1 MPRTYCNI
9 ASALTAIVILACSAI
24 EDPVRADALMVTRAM
39 KASTIAEVFIED
51 QRVRVELEIGADDLG
66 AFANVLPD
74 ELYAKVTGRNE
85 SLAKR
90 LEVFLEKDWVIQADG
105 LQLSGRLEEVLAA
118 KRSVR
123 DEVTGEPL
131 AIQPEDAEHV
141 IQVKIAYDL
150 VKPPSKLSVR
160 PPRTESGVA
169 ANIGF
174 VCYHSGLPV
183 NDFRYLSDEFTVDLD
198 WDDPWY
204 SSFRHRNLRRQ
215 FDAPLSVYLYVEPYE
230 VRKEIII
237 RPKDVESWLDLGL
250 DSGGLIP
257 VQQQREIKERIA
269 EFLADKNPVT
279 IDGQEVTGR
288 LDRVHFIHRS
298 LKSTGII
305 DPAVDLATVSA
316 TLGLI
321 YVYPIAE
328 MPEQVSMQC
337 ELFTPRIQSIPAVAS
352 DEAGGLPGVV
362 TPDAPVLT
370 WKNYL
375 TSPSNTELLTIARP
389 PAPPAMSFPLVSV
402 CCGAVMIILLN
413 AVWRQRRAGRRLS
426 RVAVFGAMAAM
437 VVGVLLFPTARF
449 TFNNPYAN
457 RPDLTEQETGEL
469 LQTLLHNVYRSFEH
483 HDEQVIYDRLAR
495 SVAGELLSDVY
506 LQTRRSMEVK
516 NQGGLRISVKEVAV
530 TEVDP
535 NDQGGS
541 ELTYRFRWRVGGWI
555 GHWGHVHARQNEH
568 VAMITIGDQNGHW
581 KITAMEML
589 DQSPADSTMGLT
601 STRQGGEA

>member
-1 MPRTYCNI
+1 MWRKSSSLRMAAI
-9 ASALTAIVILACSAI
+9 AIIAASLMVKL
-24 EDPVRADALMVTRAM
+24 VFADALVVSKAM
-39 KASTIAEVFIED
+39 KASTIAEIFIEE
-51 QRVRVELEIGADDLG
+51 QHVRVDLEIGAGDLG
-66 AFANVLPD
+66 AFANILPD
-74 ELYAKVTGRNE
+74 ELHAKVIGRNE
-85 SLAKR
+85 PFSKR
-90 LEVFLEKDWVIQADG
+90 LQVFLEENWVILSDG
-105 LQLSGRLEEVLAA
+105 RQLSGRLEEILPA
-118 KRSVR
+118 KRIVR

-131 AIQPEDAEHV
+131 AIEPENAELV
-141 IQVKIAYDL
+141 IRVSLVYDL
-150 VKPPSKLSVR
+150 VKPPSELSIR
-160 PPRTESGVA
+160 PPVAENGVA

-215 FDAPLSVYLYVEPYE
+215 FDAPLSIYLYVEPYE

-237 RPKDVESWLDLGL
+237 RPKDVEFWLDLGL
-250 DSGGLIP
+250 DSGGSIP
-257 VQQQREIKERIA
+257 VQRQPELKERIA
-269 EFLADKNPVT
+269 EFLADRNPVT
-279 IDGQEVTGR
+279 VDGQEVTGR
-288 LDRVHFIHRS
+288 LNRVHFIHRS
-298 LKSTGII
+298 LNSTGII
-305 DPAVDLATVSA
+305 EPPVDLKTVSA

-328 MPEQVSMQC
+328 MPEQVSMKC

-375 TSPSNTELLTIARP
+375 TNPSNTELLTVARP
-389 PAPPAMSFPLVSV
+389 PAPPAKSVPLVSV
-402 CCGAVMIILLN
+402 CCGAVVIILLIV
-413 AVWRQRRAGRRLS
+413 VWRQWRAGRRLS
-426 RVAVFGAMAAM
+426 RFVVYGAMAAM
-437 VVGVLLFPTARF
+437 VVGVLLLPVPRF
-449 TFNNPYAN
+449 TLGNPFAN
-457 RPDLTEQETGEL
+457 RLELTEQETSEL

-495 SVAGELLSDVY
+495 SIAGELLSDVY

-516 NQGGLRISVKEVAV
+516 NQGGLRISVKEVEV
-530 TEVDP
+530 TEFEP
-535 NDQGGS
+535 NNEGAS
-541 ELTYRFRWRVGGWI
+541 ELAYRCRWRVRGWI

-568 VAMITIGDQNGHW
+568 VAMITIADRDGRW

-589 DQSPADSTMGLT
+589 DQSPADSTMDLK
-601 STRQGGEA
+601 SIRRGEEA